1 MSAAMEHEDKPE
13 LRLAGDSFSQELVDE
28 GLAGAL
34 DVARTLAEKYHLPLV
49 DLGAVGVDAE
59 AVKMIAL
66 PVLNRVVAIPFASDG
81 STIKVAIT
89 NPQDVR
95 GLDEV
100 RLATR
105 LSVEFHVAARSDVLT
120 ELRRLSRAAEAMNA
134 SFADEIAGAEE
145 EEEDVDDLEADD
157 GISDAPLVRLV
168 NSMIFEAAEDGAS
181 DIHIEPQEDDLVV
194 RYRIDGVLH
203 VAQHIPKRLASG
215 VTTRLKV
222 LAKLDIAERR
232 RPQDGRISLNAA
244 AAGRMLDIRVA
255 TLPTVDGESVTMR
268 LLDKSREVPTLGSLG
283 LSNRMSEQMD
293 AILARPTGALLVTG
307 PTGSGKSTTLYA
319 ALNAISRPEINII
332 TVEDPVEYRLPGVN
346 QVQINPRAGL
356 SFATALRSIIRSDP
370 DVIMVGEIRDGE
382 TARISIEAALTGHF
396 VLSTLHTNDAPSAI
410 TRLTEM
416 GVEPFLTGAAVSAV
430 LAQRLARRLCSH
442 CAEPYLPTF
451 DELQGLHLSEDMATA
466 LDGVAFHRRRGCARC
481 GQTGYRGRVGVFQLL
496 SMSERLEQLAAEK
509 APREEIERAAAEEGM
524 RTMWE
529 DGVGKVAAG
538 ITSVEELARVCTV

>member
-1 MSAAMEHEDKPE
+1 MEHEDKPE

-81 STIKVAIT
+81 GTIKVAIT

-134 SFADEIAGAEE
+134 SFAEEIAGAEEE

-203 VAQHIPKRLASG
+203 ETQRSPKGHR
-215 VTTRLKV
+215 V
-222 LAKLDIAERR
+222 
-232 RPQDGRISLNAA
+232 PQ
-244 AAGRMLDIRVA
+244 
-255 TLPTVDGESVTMR
+255 
-268 LLDKSREVPTLGSLG
+268 
-283 LSNRMSEQMD
+283 
-293 AILARPTGALLVTG
+293 
-307 PTGSGKSTTLYA
+307 
-319 ALNAISRPEINII
+319 
-332 TVEDPVEYRLPGVN
+332 
-346 QVQINPRAGL
+346 
-356 SFATALRSIIRSDP
+356 LR
-370 DVIMVGEIRDGE
+370 
-382 TARISIEAALTGHF
+382 
-396 VLSTLHTNDAPSAI
+396 
-410 TRLTEM
+410 
-416 GVEPFLTGAAVSAV
+416 
-430 LAQRLARRLCSH
+430 
-442 CAEPYLPTF
+442 
-451 DELQGLHLSEDMATA
+451 
-466 LDGVAFHRRRGCARC
+466 
-481 GQTGYRGRVGVFQLL
+481 
-496 SMSERLEQLAAEK
+496 
-509 APREEIERAAAEEGM
+509 
-524 RTMWE
+524 
-529 DGVGKVAAG
+529 
-538 ITSVEELARVCTV
+538 